1 MHAQAGYLSYMNVKP
16 LEIPKFNGKQ
26 RNYLQWRQCFQQ
38 VINMDTR
45 TTENYKLA
53 QLRAALAGGEA
64 EELVAGV
71 IDGPG
76 AYAAVLAELESW
88 YGGPMEE
95 VAYLEQ
101 ELMAWPKISSKR
113 NWEALK
119 VFAFKPG
126 TRSLTCMYAT
136 SDQAESCTSL
146 LLKEYPVAS

>member
-1 MHAQAGYLSYMNVKP
+1 MNVKP
-16 LEIPKFNGKQ
+16 LEIPKFSGKQ

-38 VINMDTR
+38 VIDVDTR

-71 IDGPG
+71 IDEPG

-95 VAYLEQ
+95 VANLEQ
-101 ELMAWPKISSKR
+101 EFI
-113 NWEALK
+113 ALPESPAK
-119 VFAFKPG
+119 G
-126 TRSLTCMYAT
+126 TGRH
-136 SDQAESCTSL
+136 
-146 LLKEYPVAS
+146 